1 MRSRAWGLL
10 IVVIILA
17 AVVLTILL
25 VWGHT
30 AEPASPASTATSP
43 TPPSAA
49 EATPTL
55 TLPPTPTPT
64 PIPLAYTVQEGD
76 TLSAIAQRYGIT
88 VEEIVSA
95 NGLPNPDVLNIGQQL
110 VIPGHFVTPTPA
122 APTEVPTDTPV
133 PDTSSTTEPALGLL
147 PTLTP
152 SGPPVVEIGVVLGS
166 GNLPAEVAI
175 VRNRGGLANLEAWTL
190 SDAEG
195 NTFAFPSLILFD
207 EAEVRVHSAAGMS
220 TPTDLYWGRTAPAWN
235 SGELIT
241 LRDAAGNV
249 VNTYIV
255 P

>member
-1 MRSRAWGLL
+1 MRSRAWGLF

-17 AVVLTILL
+17 AVVLTIVL

-30 AEPASPASTATSP
+30 TEPASPASTATSP
-43 TPPSAA
+43 TPSSVA
-49 EATPTL
+49 EATPAL
-55 TLPPTPTPT
+55 TLSPTPTPT
-64 PIPLAYTVQEGD
+64 PIPLVYTVQEGD
-76 TLSAIAQRYGIT
+76 TLSAIAQRYSVT

-95 NGLPNPDVLNIGQQL
+95 NGLPNPDILSIGQQL

-122 APTEVPTDTPV
+122 APTEAPTDTPV
-133 PDTSSTTEPALGLL
+133 PDTSSTIESTPGVL

-152 SGPPVVEIGVVLGS
+152 SGPPVVEIGQVLGA
-166 GNLPAEVAI
+166 GDLPAEIVI
-175 VRNRGGLANLEAWTL
+175 VRNRGGLANLEGWTL
-190 SDAEG
+190 SDAEE
-195 NTFAFPSLILFD
+195 NTFTFPSLILFD
-207 EAEVRVHSAAGMS
+207 GAEVRVHSEAGRS
-220 TPTDLYWGRTAPAWN
+220 TPTDLYWDRTVPAWN